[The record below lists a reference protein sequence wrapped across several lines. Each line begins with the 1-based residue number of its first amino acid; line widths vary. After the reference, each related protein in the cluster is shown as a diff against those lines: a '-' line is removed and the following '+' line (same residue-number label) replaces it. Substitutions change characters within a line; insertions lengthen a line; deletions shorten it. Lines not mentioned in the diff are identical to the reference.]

1 MNQVE
6 RIQDNLLAKTER
18 RLLTWICA
26 RLPLW
31 VTPDRLTLVGFLGAV
46 AVGAG
51 YALSLF
57 SIDWLW
63 LAIAGYFINWFGD
76 SLDGSLA
83 RFREIERPSYGY
95 FLDHS
100 VDALANTILMVG
112 LGLGPF
118 VRLDVALFGL
128 VAYLLMSVHTF
139 IAARIV
145 GEMRLSYFAWGP
157 TELRILLLTMTSAMF
172 FSDAQPVLSLP
183 GSAFDV
189 FIGGF
194 GAVLVLVYIGQTT
207 VTAVR
212 LRRKGR

>member
-1 MNQVE
+1 MTTVK
-6 RIQDNLLAKTER
+6 RIQENLLAKTER
-18 RLLTWICA
+18 RILTWICA

-46 AVGAG
+46 MVGTG
-51 YALSLF
+51 YALSFF
-57 SIDWLW
+57 SIEWLW

-83 RFREIERPSYGY
+83 RYRDIERPSYGY

-100 VDALANTILMVG
+100 VDALANTILMIG

-128 VAYLLMSVHTF
+128 AAYLLMSIHTF

-145 GEMRLSYFAWGP
+145 GEMRLSYLSGGP
-157 TELRILLLTMTSAMF
+157 TELRILLLAMTSAMF
-172 FSDAQPVLSLP
+172 VLDRKPIVMHGSL
-183 GSAFDV
+183 FDL
-189 FIGGF
+189 FIGGM
-194 GAVLVLVYIGQTT
+194 GMLLVAVYIAQTT
-207 VTAVR
+207 VTALR
-212 LRRKGR
+212 LRRKGD

>member
-1 MNQVE
+1 LNQIE

-18 RLLTWICA
+18 RILTWICA
-26 RLPLW
+26 RLPMW

-46 AVGAG
+46 AVGTG
-51 YALSLF
+51 YALSFF
-57 SIDWLW
+57 STQWLW
-63 LAIAGYFINWFGD
+63 LSIAGYFINWFGD

-83 RFREIERPSYGY
+83 RFRHIERPSYGY

-100 VDALANTILMVG
+100 VDALANTILMIG

-145 GEMRLSYFAWGP
+145 GEMRLSYLSGGP
-157 TELRILLLTMTSAMF
+157 TELRILLLAMTSAMF
-172 FSDAQPVLSLP
+172 VLDRKP
-183 GSAFDV
+183 IMMDGSWFDL
-189 FIGGF
+189 FIGSLG
-194 GAVLVLVYIGQTT
+194 VILVLVYIAQTS
-207 VTAVR
+207 VTALR
-212 LRRKGR
+212 LRRKGA

>member
-18 RLLTWICA
+18 RILTWICA
-26 RLPLW
+26 RLPSW

-51 YALSLF
+51 YALSAV
-57 SIDWLW
+57 SIAWLW

-100 VDALANTILMVG
+100 VDALANTILMIG

-128 VAYLLMSVHTF
+128 AAYLLMSIHTF
-139 IAARIV
+139 ISARIV
-145 GEMRLSYFAWGP
+145 GEMRLSYLAWGP
-157 TELRILLLTMTSAMF
+157 TELRIMLLAMTSAMF
-172 FSDAQPVLSLP
+172 VAGAKPVWSTP
-183 GSAFDV
+183 GSAFDL

-194 GAVLVLVYIGQTT
+194 GAVLIAVYIGQTT
-207 VTAVR
+207 VTALR
-212 LRRKGR
+212 LRRKGN